1 MSDFTP
7 MSRPQHLPARIAAEL
22 TAQIDSGALKPGDR
36 LPTELAL
43 TRSFAVSRTVV
54 REAIAQLRNEGLI
67 ETRQGAGAF
76 VIQRAARHIRLDD
89 TRAMAPHAFRDLFQ
103 LRLPLEIEA
112 AGLAALHRTPQHLV
126 QLDDALARMG
136 DSASGEEVMQAD
148 LDFHRT
154 IAAATGNG
162 YFVQFLGAISD
173 RILHTII
180 DSRVRQ
186 SPEEIAPQV
195 DREHRALRDAIT
207 AGDAKAAR
215 AAMRA
220 HMLRSAERVGLNL
233 QLFD

>member
-1 MSDFTP
+1 MIDFSP
-7 MSRPQHLPARIAAEL
+7 MSRPQHLPARIAAAL
-22 TAQIDSGALKPGDR
+22 TEQIDSGALKPGDR

-112 AGLAALHRTPQHLV
+112 ARLAALNRSTEHLL
-126 QLDDALARMG
+126 QIDDALARMS
-136 DSASGEEVMQAD
+136 DAVEDEVVQAD
-148 LDFHRT
+148 LDFHRI
-154 IAAATGNG
+154 IATATGNA

-173 RILHTII
+173 RILHTIV
-180 DSRVRQ
+180 DSRVRAR
-186 SPEEIAPQV
+186 PEDIAPDV
-195 DREHRALRDAIT
+195 DREHRALSAAIK
-207 AGDAKAAR
+207 AGDAQGAG
-215 AAMRA
+215 AAMRV
-220 HMLRSAERVGLNL
+220 HMLQSAARVGLSL